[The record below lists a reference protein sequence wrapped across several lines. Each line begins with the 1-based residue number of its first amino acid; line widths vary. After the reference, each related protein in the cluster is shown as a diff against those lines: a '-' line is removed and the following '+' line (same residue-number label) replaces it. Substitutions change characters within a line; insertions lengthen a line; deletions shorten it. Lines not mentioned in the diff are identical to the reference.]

1 MSAST
6 EFNVSLT
13 EIERE
18 ILVQAR
24 RQNETEVKGREF
36 AEKVKDTA
44 VDYSP
49 VDEGRY
55 AGAWHVDPRQRTV
68 NGMPAWRVKN
78 DDPKANMIEN
88 GTGQNGPRAQGGSSP
103 EFAVRAKTAAH
114 YGGTEEL
121 IEAD

>member
-1 MSAST
+1 MSARV
-6 EFNVSLT
+6 EFNVSAT
-13 EIERE
+13 ELERE

-24 RQNETEVKGREF
+24 QQAEVKAKGRAF

-49 VDEGRY
+49 VDEAKY
-55 AGAWHVDPRQRTV
+55 AGAWHVEDRQRTV
-68 NGMPAWRVKN
+68 DGMPAWRVKN

-88 GTGQNGPRAQGGSSP
+88 GTGQNGPREQGGSSP

-121 IEAD
+121 IEVD